1 MSVAAIKTGVEQLLA
16 NKRGD
21 EEELRLEV
29 IRQRQIG
36 TASDIELARR
46 RWLLASGVVN
56 EVETAARAA
65 GNLV

>member
-1 MSVAAIKTGVEQLLA
+1 MSVAAIKTGVELLLA